1 MPIYPRMWKFLESE
15 MRVILGLSEDATR
28 TDVQIA
34 ELYGLKKGT
43 VASIRRRLLD
53 AGAISFVNVPSFYKL
68 GCEMMGFHIGA
79 TEPSA
84 RADTRA
90 NHYVEFT
97 NKTPQIFE
105 GMIGG

>member
-28 TDVQIA
+28 TDAQIA

-53 AGAISFVNVPSFYKL
+53 AGAIHYVNVPSFNKL
-68 GCEMMGFHIGA
+68 GCEMLGFHVGSS
-79 TEPSA
+79 EPSDKSDA
-84 RADTRA
+84 RTND
-90 NHYVEFT
+90 YVEFC
-97 NKTPQIFE
+97 NR
-105 GMIGG
+105 